1 MRWQFVMCLLGA
13 LALTAKR
20 AIIAL
25 SLSLSLSLEQGS
37 NQLYL

>member
-25 SLSLSLSLEQGS
+25 SLLSLSLEQGS